1 MRSPWVC
8 ALVLSFLPLS
18 AAWGQE
24 TSLPKSTEAP
34 DPPSVELIILGN
46 VQDGGAP
53 HMGCFKSCCAHLYT
67 QPDETLK
74 VVSLGLLD
82 TREEKTYLFEAT
94 PDIATQ
100 MAFLRTAA
108 PFHVGSAP
116 DGIFITHAHIG
127 HYTGL
132 MFLGRETLNADQV
145 PVYSLPRFADFVA
158 SNGPW
163 DQLLELKNIRPHPLS
178 EGAPVS
184 LSAHLQVRAFRV
196 PHRDEYS
203 ETAGFEIVGPGKKA
217 LFIPDIDKWERWDTS
232 LIAAIEQTDLAFID
246 ASFYDNAEIGYR
258 DVSEIPHPFVVESLA
273 LLEALP
279 RELRAR
285 VYFIHM
291 NHTNPMLDPDSEA
304 SRAVITAGYGI
315 ARMGDR
321 FKL

>member
-1 MRSPWVC
+1 MRGPWVH
-8 ALVLSFLPLS
+8 ALTFIFLAVS
-18 AAWGQE
+18 AASGQDA
-24 TSLPKSTEAP
+24 SLQSSPEPS
-34 DPPSVELIILGN
+34 DGPSVELIILGN

-53 HMGCFKSCCAHLYT
+53 HMGCFKSCCAPLYT
-67 QPDETLK
+67 QPNDALK

-82 TREEKTYLFEAT
+82 ALDEKTYLFEAT

-108 PFHVGSAP
+108 PFPSGPAP

-132 MFLGRETLNADQV
+132 MFLGRETLNANQV
-145 PVYSLPRFADFVA
+145 PVYSLPGFAGFIA

-163 DQLLELKNIRPHPLS
+163 DQLLTLKNIRMNPLV
-178 EGAPVS
+178 EDAPVR
-184 LSAHLQVRAFRV
+184 LSAHLQVKAFRV

-203 ETAGFEIVGPGKKA
+203 ETAGFEITGPEKKV

-232 LIAAIEQTDLAFID
+232 LLSAIEQTDLAFID

-279 RELRAR
+279 KALRSR

-291 NHTNPMLDPDSEA
+291 NHTNPMLNPDSEA
-304 SRAVITAGYGI
+304 SRAVTAAGYGI

>member
-1 MRSPWVC
+1 MC
-8 ALVLSFLPLS
+8 ALVLSFLPLL
-18 AAWGQE
+18 AARGQE
-24 TSLPKSTEAP
+24 TSLPTAVEAS
-34 DPPSVELIILGN
+34 DAPSVELIILGN

-53 HMGCFKSCCAHLYT
+53 HMGCFKSCCAPLYA
-67 QPDETLK
+67 QPNESLK
-74 VVSLGLLD
+74 VVSLGLID
-82 TREEKTYLFEAT
+82 TREEKAYLFEAT

-100 MAFLRTAA
+100 MAFLRTAT
-108 PFHVGSAP
+108 PFRAGPAP

-132 MFLGRETLNADQV
+132 MFLGRETLNAGQV
-145 PVYSLPRFADFVA
+145 PVYSLPRFADFIA

-163 DQLLELKNIRPHPLS
+163 DQLLELKNIRLHPLA
-178 EGAPVS
+178 EGTPVS
-184 LSAHLQVRAFRV
+184 LSPHLQVRAFRV

-203 ETAGFEIVGPGKKA
+203 ETAGFEIRGPEKNV
-217 LFIPDIDKWERWDTS
+217 LFIPDIDKWERWDKS
-232 LIAAIEQTDLAFID
+232 LIGAIEQADLAFID

-279 RELRAR
+279 KELRAR

-291 NHTNPMLDPDSEA
+291 NHTNPMLNPDSEA
-304 SRAVITAGYGI
+304 SRAVLAAGYGI

>member
-1 MRSPWVC
+1 MGGAWVHAIILFLLAGTTSSGQGDSLSSSPEGSGPA
-8 ALVLSFLPLS
+8 AL
-18 AAWGQE
+18 
-24 TSLPKSTEAP
+24 
-34 DPPSVELIILGN
+34 ELIVLGN

-53 HMGCFKSCCAHLYT
+53 HMGCVKSCCAPLYN
-67 QPDETLK
+67 QPDLTLK

-82 TREEKTYLFEAT
+82 AREKKTYLFEAT

-100 MAFLRTAA
+100 MAFLRAAA
-108 PFHVGSAP
+108 PFQAGPAP
-116 DGIFITHAHIG
+116 DGVFITHAHIG

-132 MFLGRETLNADQV
+132 MYLGRETLNTNQV
-145 PVYSLPRFADFVA
+145 PVYSLPGFAGFMA

-163 DQLLELKNIRPHPLS
+163 DQLLRLENIVTKPMV
-178 EGAPVS
+178 EGAAVH
-184 LSAHLQVRAFRV
+184 LSAHLQVKAFRV

-203 ETAGFEIVGPGKKA
+203 ETAGFEITGPEKKV

-232 LIAAIEQTDLAFID
+232 LLSAIEQADLAFID
-246 ASFYDNAEIGYR
+246 ASFYDRAEIGHR
-258 DVSEIPHPFVVESLA
+258 DMAEIPHPFVVESLA

-279 RELRAR
+279 RELRGR

-291 NHTNPMLDPDSEA
+291 NHTNPLLNADSEA
-304 SRAVITAGYGI
+304 SRAVTAAGYGI

>member
-1 MRSPWVC
+1 MRSQWVC
-8 ALVLSFLPLS
+8 ALVLSFLSLF
-18 AAWGQE
+18 AASGQE
-24 TSLPKSTEAP
+24 ASLHTSAEAS
-34 DPPSVELIILGN
+34 DTLSVELIILGN

-53 HMGCFKSCCAHLYT
+53 HMGCFKSCCAPLYT
-67 QPDETLK
+67 QPNKTLK
-74 VVSLGLLD
+74 VVSLGVLD
-82 TREEKTYLFEAT
+82 AREEKTYLFEAT

-108 PFHVGSAP
+108 PFRAGSAP

-163 DQLLELKNIRPHPLS
+163 DQLLELKNIRLHPLS
-178 EGAPVS
+178 EGDPVS

-203 ETAGFEIVGPGKKA
+203 DTAGFEIAGPEKKA
-217 LFIPDIDKWERWDTS
+217 LFIPDIDKWERWETS
-232 LIAAIEQTDLAFID
+232 LIAAIEQVDLAFID

-279 RELRAR
+279 GELRAR

-291 NHTNPMLDPDSEA
+291 NHTNPMLNPDSEA
-304 SRAVITAGYGI
+304 SKAVIAAGYGI